1 MQPRC
6 IIITGQTKMRKTSQL
21 QGHLMYLPARPWWKG
36 EYVQGCSRSVSQAKW
51 TSEGACEHRLRCK
64 SNSIAADKKAA
75 EKGSL
80 ARKGEE
86 SDNRKTPAD
95 RYTSE
100 KMSQEHLIIN
110 QDNMEQKKNIPK
122 GTAHGCG
129 NW

>member
-1 MQPRC
+1 MYHNYRPDKNEKDIATTRTPDVSAC
-6 IIITGQTKMRKTSQL
+6 ASLVERGARTG
-21 QGHLMYLPARPWWKG
+21 
-36 EYVQGCSRSVSQAKW
+36 VQQISFTRQMDVGR
-51 TSEGACEHRLRCK
+51 ACEHRLRCK
-64 SNSIAADKKAA
+64 SNSIAA

-86 SDNRKTPAD
+86 SDNRKAPAN

-110 QDNMEQKKNIPK
+110 QDNMEQKKNIPE